1 MFLHRSGNPT
11 CPNALNYF
19 RTALN
24 YFHTPHCRGLW
35 AREEEWEVE
44 DQDEEVREKE
54 GETTVVAR
62 LAWRR
67 AMTRDPLMLL
77 LLYFLVKC
85 RQPSLSQILPL
96 SGSPSPPLSLPLSMS
111 FSLMRHARQFTCA
124 FMLLPFW
131 SKFSGYRGCYSHIFR
146 PLLIQFG

>member
-1 MFLHRSGNPT
+1 MNDKILSFKVRNLVKFAIRKLFLHRSGNST

-35 AREEEWEVE
+35 AREEEWEGA
-44 DQDEEVREKE
+44 DQDEEVKEKE

-96 SGSPSPPLSLPLSMS
+96 SCSLSY
-111 FSLMRHARQFTCA
+111 SLDVLFLDASCA
-124 FMLLPFW
+124 PVYLRFYVITFLV
-131 SKFSGYRGCYSHIFR
+131 
-146 PLLIQFG
+146 

>member
-1 MFLHRSGNPT
+1 
-11 CPNALNYF
+11 
-19 RTALN
+19 
-24 YFHTPHCRGLW
+24 LW
-35 AREEEWEVE
+35 AREEEWEGE
-44 DQDEEVREKE
+44 EQDEEVKEKE

-96 SGSPSPPLSLPLSMS
+96 SGSPSPPLSP
-111 FSLMRHARQFTCA
+111 SLDVLFLDASCA
-124 FMLLPFW
+124 PVYLRFYVITFLV
-131 SKFSGYRGCYSHIFR
+131 
-146 PLLIQFG
+146 